1 MKKILLIDTNFGF
14 TADVESRML
23 LDDSDAFEITIR
35 NQVDRVADAIESENP
50 DELLINANLLSS
62 HPTWDFG
69 IPVKTY
75 AKDVEGVDQSHK
87 KNIPCYGVIQ
97 MAGDLLK
104 AIESNAIVSVST
116 VEKKAVEE
124 PKKETT
130 VKPAEPA
137 NVPTQEFVKKEQQ
150 PSQIPPSDMSQFFAE
165 HAEEFMKFMMQQAG
179 GTPSGQEPVQS
190 EKPAEPVE
198 PEKPKQDSFSE
209 DVKKFLDINKK
220 ENMEAVQETVPTT
233 GMDIRS
239 RMEAA
244 RKQEEEENRKKQMA
258 ERKEQDETVQQV
270 EEDLGHIKKPA
281 KVITVFSAKGGVG
294 KTTIACELATFLS
307 LTDHGKGKFRVCLVD
322 YDLMFGDILSTLN
335 FNPNQVNMMDWIADL
350 DKKHKEGQEWNTI
363 SYDAGQIERFLQ
375 KKEESGLYSLI
386 APITNFDYMKIPSE
400 EIVNL
405 CGTILR
411 NIVENGDFDFVIVDT
426 GNNIEDATYVSLERA
441 DEILLILT
449 QSMNSA
455 NCNNNFLNTMNH
467 LSFDLSKVRIVIN
480 KAKSAKGVGI
490 SVNEL
495 QEALKNPVTNQPF
508 ECYAKIKDNDAVQ
521 NAENVGEPMVYKS
534 SHEFTKSIGEIAHHV
549 IGDTFVLSKP
559 KKKRFSFFRRN
570 K

>member
-23 LDDSDAFEITIR
+23 LEDSDTFEIIIR
-35 NQVDRVADAIESENP
+35 NQADRVEDAIEAEKP

-97 MAGDLLK
+97 MAGDLLS
-104 AIESNAIVSVST
+104 AIESNAVVSVSQ
-116 VEKKAVEE
+116 VKEKKVTEKQ
-124 PKKETT
+124 KKEAAVRPEIPVSTPAQEP
-130 VKPAEPA
+130 VKNEK
-137 NVPTQEFVKKEQQ
+137 QS
-150 PSQIPPSDMSQFFAE
+150 SQVNPSDMSQFFAE

-179 GTPSGQEPVQS
+179 GTPPVQEPAQP
-190 EKPAEPVE
+190 EKSVE
-198 PEKPKQDSFSE
+198 PIEPEEFKQNAFPD
-209 DVKKFLDINKK
+209 KDINEKK
-220 ENMEAVQETVPTT
+220 NMEPAQDTAPET

-244 RKQEEEENRKKQMA
+244 RKREEEENRRNQMA
-258 ERKEQDETVQQV
+258 ERKEQNEAMQQV
-270 EEDLGHIKKPA
+270 EEDLGHVKKPA

-307 LTDHGKGKFRVCLVD
+307 LTNHGKGKFRVCLVD

-335 FNPNQVNMMDWIADL
+335 YNPNQANMMDWIADL
-350 DKKHKEGQEWNTI
+350 DKKHKAGQDWNAI

-386 APITNFDYMKIPSE
+386 APITNFDYMKISNE

-405 CGTILR
+405 CGTMLR

-426 GNNIEDATYVSLERA
+426 GNNIEDAT
-441 DEILLILT
+441 
-449 QSMNSA
+449 
-455 NCNNNFLNTMNH
+455 
-467 LSFDLSKVRIVIN
+467 
-480 KAKSAKGVGI
+480 
-490 SVNEL
+490 
-495 QEALKNPVTNQPF
+495 
-508 ECYAKIKDNDAVQ
+508 
-521 NAENVGEPMVYKS
+521 
-534 SHEFTKSIGEIAHHV
+534 
-549 IGDTFVLSKP
+549 
-559 KKKRFSFFRRN
+559 
-570 K
+570 